1 MAAPLLHD
9 SVWFQQQKYES
20 AEAVYWQK
28 ICSTSGKALAG
39 SASAS
44 SSSLKTNIVQARKQ
58 IQNALKD
65 IWNYPNGPCDSTG
78 GAMDPTVVKRIES
91 LEKEN
96 KEMKKKAA
104 DMQALVKRLED
115 RISALEKQGGGKV
128 VAAPAKPAPAPVAV
142 SKDKPDDDDDDFDV
156 FGSQSEDDEEDEVK
170 KKRVE
175 EYKAKKSKK
184 PELIAKSSII
194 LEVKPWDDETDLKV
208 MEASVRSVEKDGL
221 LWGASKLVDIAF
233 GLKKLQICCVVEDEK
248 ISVEELIEEITENF
262 EEYVQSVDVA
272 AFNKI

>member
-20 AEAVYWQK
+20 AEAVYQQK
-28 ICSTSGKALAG
+28 ICG
-39 SASAS
+39 AS
-44 SSSLKTNIVQARKQ
+44 
-58 IQNALKD
+58 
-65 IWNYPNGPCDSTG
+65 GPCDSAS
-78 GAMDPTVVKRIES
+78 GAMDPAVVKRIES

-104 DMQALVKRLED
+104 DMQALVKKLED

-128 VAAPAKPAPAPVAV
+128 VAAPAKPPSAPVSS
-142 SKDKPDDDDDDFDV
+142 SKDKQDDDDDDFDV
-156 FGSQSEDDEEDEVK
+156 FGSQSEGEEDEEK

-194 LEVKPWDDETDLKV
+194 LEVKPWDDETDLKL
-208 MEASVRSVEKDGL
+208 MEESVRSVVKDGL

-262 EEYVQSVDVA
+262 EDYVQSVDVA